1 MKGLVLAKKYYE
13 EYAPCLCREFPQLE
27 GRMAFGLVGEGSQC
41 FGFDDEI
48 SRDHDF
54 VPGFCVWL
62 SEGDYQSCGK
72 ELQSAYDRLPKNYEG
87 FGSGIVTAEGSD
99 RLGVFSVEGFFEKFL
114 GTGKLPETAFQWLL
128 LPENSLA
135 ACTNGQVWHDPSGEF
150 TAFRN
155 ELLGFYPEDALRK
168 KIAARA
174 AVMSQAGQYNL
185 PRAIKRN
192 DRVSAALSAARFIE
206 ASLSMIHLL
215 NRRYMPFYKWAFRSA
230 RSLPILSNCCDYITQ
245 ISEVPGFMELVSL
258 VSADSAYE
266 VTFDLIESVCAPVAA
281 ELRKQNFSREKSTFL
296 QDHLPDIMSGIK
308 DPEIASLPPMADFA
322 GV

>member
-48 SRDHDF
+48 SCDHDF
-54 VPGFCVWL
+54 EPGFCIWL

-72 ELQSAYDRLPKNYEG
+72 ELQAVYDSLPKNYEG
-87 FGSGIVTAEGSD
+87 FGSGVVTAEGSD

-128 LPENSLA
+128 LPEGSLA
-135 ACTNGQVWHDPSGEF
+135 ACTNGQIWKDPLGEF

-155 ELLGFYPEDALRK
+155 GLLHFYPEDALRK

-185 PRAIKRN
+185 LRAIKRN
-192 DRVSAALSAARFIE
+192 DRVSAALSAARFTE
-206 ASLSMIHLL
+206 ASLSMMHLL

-230 RSLPILSNCCDYITQ
+230 QSLPILSNCCNYIAHLCE
-245 ISEVPGFMELVSL
+245 IPGLMAQEST
-258 VSADSAYE
+258 DK
-266 VTFDLIESVCAPVAA
+266 TFDLALGLTETICADVAA

-296 QDHLPDIMSGIK
+296 QDHLADIMSGIK
-308 DPEIASLPPMADFA
+308 DPEIASLPPMADFT

>member
-13 EYAPCLCREFPQLE
+13 EYAPCLCMEFPQLE
-27 GRMAFGLVGEGSQC
+27 DRMAFGLVGEGSQC

-54 VPGFCVWL
+54 EPGFCIWL
-62 SEGDYQSCGK
+62 SEDDYAAFGK

-128 LPENSLA
+128 LPEGSLA
-135 ACTNGQVWHDPSGEF
+135 ACTSGQIWKDPSGQF

-155 ELLGFYPEDALRK
+155 GLLRFYPEDALRK

-185 PRAIKRN
+185 LRAIKRN
-192 DRVSAALSAARFIE
+192 DRVSAALSAARFTE
-206 ASLSMIHLL
+206 ASLSMMHLL
-215 NRRYMPFYKWAFRSA
+215 NRRYMPFYKWSFRSA
-230 RSLPILSNCCDYITQ
+230 QSLSILSDCCNYIAQ
-245 ISEVPGFMELVSL
+245 LCEIPGLMAQESTDK
-258 VSADSAYE
+258 S
-266 VTFDLIESVCAPVAA
+266 FDLALGLTETICAGVAA
-281 ELRKQNFSREKSTFL
+281 ELRKQGFSREKSTFL
-296 QDHLPDIMSGIK
+296 QDHLADIMSGIK
-308 DPEIASLPPMADFA
+308 DPEIASLPPMADFT